1 MTDKE
6 RVLETIS
13 RLPENASVAEISE
26 EIEILAALRQGEAEA
41 DAGQTIPHEKVKEMV
56 ASWTSI

>member
-26 EIEILAALRQGEAEA
+26 EIEILAALRQGEADA
-41 DAGQTIPHEKVKEMV
+41 DAGRTVPHEKVKEMV
-56 ASWTSI
+56 ALWTLK